1 MFCYVTASSA
11 NEANEANSCSTA
23 ILNNNLKIRDLS
35 YFFFFL
41 HFSIQVR
48 LRDL

>member
-23 ILNNNLKIRDLS
+23 ILNNNLKIRDLL
-35 YFFFFL
+35 YFFFL